1 MINVFSLVSVGPA
14 HVQLALLALTRLSGM
29 MLMTPPFNHVAV
41 PVQVRIAM
49 AFSLV
54 LLVWNRLAAHAPALS
69 PDVLTLTGLAASEL
83 AVGLCIGFVARLVL
97 VAASFAAELIGV
109 QAGFGMAAVIDPMSA
124 SQVTVLTSLYD
135 WTMLALFL
143 ALDMHHVVIEAVM
156 QSFVVVPPGTPVLS
170 AVAMAG
176 IVPLAGQIFT
186 IGLALVAP
194 ILGVLL
200 LTHLVLVLA
209 ARAVPQIN
217 LMAVGFPITVLVG
230 LVGLL
235 VNLDLMTG
243 IVGREMQDLRGA
255 IAALVQGFAHGG

>member
-1 MINVFSLVSVGPA
+1 MITVPAFFTVAPA

-41 PVQVRIAM
+41 PVQVRIGV

-54 LLVWNRLAAHAPALS
+54 FLVWNRLAANPPALS
-69 PDVLTLTGLAASEL
+69 PDVLTLAGLAASEL
-83 AVGLCIGFVARLVL
+83 VVGLCIGFVARLVL

-109 QAGFGMAAVIDPMSA
+109 QAGFGVASVIDPVSA
-124 SQVTVLTSLYD
+124 SHVTVLTSLYD

-143 ALDMHHVVIEAVM
+143 ALDMHHVVIEAVI
-156 QSFVVVPPGTPVLS
+156 QSFVIVPPGTPALTAA
-170 AVAMAG
+170 AVTG

-186 IGLALVAP
+186 VGLALVAP

-243 IVGREMQDLRGA
+243 IVGREMQDVRGV
-255 IAALVQGFAHGG
+255 IGALVQGFAHGR